1 MANNESLK
9 ECIGCSLRY
18 AAVDNVDLCPTCQAD
33 YEGTHQAGK
42 TRRKAPS
49 KGRVPVPRPGGPMA
63 DSRTHRLQNLEQ
75 IIMDEDDEDAEDD
88 GDLLPYQSL
97 PTSTGSKNPTLFP
110 QCTRCNG
117 TRVVE
122 GQPCTDCGGDG
133 FVNDRKLQ
141 ELMNASDRR
150 RMVKEEKVASDN
162 AHPNGEL
169 TELIEQQRKDTSDWQ
184 NAENH
189 SPNSN
194 LIPEGH
200 HAEEELP
207 SVDRFMEDSVTAKVF
222 VEDPN
227 DIEGGKVLLAS
238 GPYNVVGE
246 LVADAEDAFAVQW
259 RTGRKSIEKK
269 ANYELVVVSAESAK
283 VEHNCGHNPEFLID
297 PDDSPYYSSTCPG
310 CQAEKAAA
318 VAEAEA
324 RRGQ

>member
-1 MANNESLK
+1 MANNESLQ

-42 TRRKAPS
+42 TRRNGPS
-49 KGRVPVPRPGGPMA
+49 KGRVPVAKPGGPMA
-63 DSRTHRLQNLEQ
+63 DSRTHRPQNLEQ
-75 IIMDEDDEDAEDD
+75 LIMDEDDEVED
-88 GDLLPYQSL
+88 GEELLPYQSI
-97 PTSTGSKNPTLFP
+97 PTTTGAKDPTQFL
-110 QCTRCNG
+110 QCTRCGG
-117 TRVVE
+117 TKVVE
-122 GQPCTDCGGDG
+122 GKPCVDCGGEG
-133 FVNDRKLQ
+133 FIDDRKIQKILDK
-141 ELMNASDRR
+141 S
-150 RMVKEEKVASDN
+150 EKRNSRGANKMSTDN

-207 SVDRFMEDSVTAKVF
+207 SVDRFMEESVTAKVF

-227 DIEGGKVLLAS
+227 SIEGGKVLLAS

-246 LVADAEDAFAVQW
+246 LIADAEDAFAVQW

-269 ANYELVVVSAESAK
+269 ANYELVVVEPAE
-283 VEHNCGHNPEFLID
+283 E
-297 PDDSPYYSSTCPG
+297 
-310 CQAEKAAA
+310 
-318 VAEAEA
+318 EAEDV
-324 RRGQ
+324 